1 MLREQTD
8 AVLAKAGKLPPP
20 WDSILLPVSAFPIP
34 KTEFLLLAAVVESVA
49 REAINSLHLSAE
61 VFLQVEQ
68 SDDPGFRNLYAG
80 RAARWMPELG
90 LGIWPDR
97 EPPVCWSTEQF
108 KKLRPGEKPRALMH
122 QVLWISGPRQVKAE
136 ASAAMLPFGPLLQIM
151 TRDDGAT
158 FLERAT
164 SLLLPPLTDRTFTGY
179 PFYVPLLEFGSL
191 ARATSEQVET
201 WLCGASLYIR
211 ESFEDTGILIVSREP
226 LAPLLEGLGGRLEA
240 GTEPVWRIPG

>member
-1 MLREQTD
+1 
-8 AVLAKAGKLPPP
+8 
-20 WDSILLPVSAFPIP
+20 
-34 KTEFLLLAAVVESVA
+34 
-49 REAINSLHLSAE
+49 
-61 VFLQVEQ
+61 
-68 SDDPGFRNLYAG
+68 
-80 RAARWMPELG
+80 
-90 LGIWPDR
+90 
-97 EPPVCWSTEQF
+97 
-108 KKLRPGEKPRALMH
+108 
-122 QVLWISGPRQVKAE
+122 
-136 ASAAMLPFGPLLQIM
+136 M

-164 SLLLPPLTDRTFTGY
+164 SLLLPQLTDRTFTGY

-191 ARATSEQVET
+191 ARATSDQLET

>member
-20 WDSILLPVSAFPIP
+20 WDAILLPVCAFPIP
-34 KTEFLLLAAVVESVA
+34 KAEVSLVTAVVESIA
-49 REAINSLHLSAE
+49 SEAINSLHLSPE
-61 VFLQVEQ
+61 IFLQVEQ
-68 SDDPGFRNLYAG
+68 SDDPGFRKLYAG
-80 RAARWMPELG
+80 RAAKWMPELG

-97 EPPVCWSTEQF
+97 EPPVCWKAEEF
-108 KKLRPGEKPRALMH
+108 MKLRPGEKLRSLMH
-122 QVLWISGPRQVKAE
+122 QVLWISGPREVKAE
-136 ASAAMLPFGPLLQIM
+136 ASAAMLPFGPLLEIM
-151 TRDDGAT
+151 TPDGGAT

-164 SLLLPPLTDRTFTGY
+164 SLLLPPLTDRTFTCY

-226 LAPLLEGLGGRLEA
+226 LGPLLEGLGGRLEA
-240 GTEPVWRIPG
+240 GAEPVWRIPG